1 MKILVSGATGFIGTP
16 LVIFL
21 RHLGHEVSRLS
32 RRKSTEDVI
41 YWNPVTEEIHL
52 DQFENF
58 DAVIHLAGENV
69 GSKRWTKE
77 RKQAIFLS
85 RCRDTWLLSEA
96 LSRLHRPPSFF
107 FCASAVGFYG
117 DRGDEILTE
126 TSPPGSGFLADV
138 CVKWEAATQAVK
150 SRGVRVVHGRF
161 GAVLSPEGGMLGKML
176 PAFRLSAGGK
186 FGSGKQYL
194 SWITL
199 EDLIRAIDF
208 LLHREDLSGIF
219 NFCTPNPVTNAEFT
233 RLLAEHLHRKAFFS
247 LPSPLLKV
255 LFGQMAKELFLAST
269 RMVPKRL
276 LENGFLFSSPT
287 LVEAFKHLL

>member
-16 LVIFL
+16 LVNFL
-21 RHLGHEVSRLS
+21 RHLGHEVMRLS
-32 RRKSTEDVI
+32 RRKSTEDVV

-69 GSKRWTKE
+69 SSKRWTKE

-117 DRGDEILTE
+117 DRGDELLTE
-126 TSPPGSGFLADV
+126 TSQRGSGFLADV
-138 CVKWEAATQAVK
+138 CVKWEGATQALK
-150 SRGVRVVHGRF
+150 SQGVRVAHGRF
-161 GAVLSPEGGMLGKML
+161 ASVLSPEGGMLAKML
-176 PAFRLSAGGK
+176 PIFRLGLGGK
-186 FGSGKQYL
+186 LGSGKQYL

-208 LLHREDLSGIF
+208 LLNREDLSGIF
-219 NFCTPNPVTNAEFT
+219 NFCAPIPVANAEFT
-233 RLLAEHLHRKAFFS
+233 YLLAKHLHRKAFFS
-247 LPSPLLKV
+247 LPAPLLKI

-269 RMVPKRL
+269 RMIPKRL

-287 LVEAFKHLL
+287 LTEAFNHLL